1 MYTLQSAAH
10 FDSAHFLKGYQ
21 GKCSNLHGHRWK
33 VEITVAAEAL
43 EETGQTRGMIVDFKT
58 LKDDLNRLCD
68 ELDHCLIIEEG
79 SLKVKTLE
87 ALMEEDFKIVEMD
100 FRPTAENMAR
110 YFFDEMELKGYQV
123 ILSKVYETPNNCAGY
138 SR

>member
-1 MYTLQSAAH
+1 MYTLQSGAH
-10 FDSAHFLKGYQ
+10 FDSAHFLKEYQ
-21 GKCSNLHGHRWK
+21 GKCSNLHGHRWR
-33 VEITVAAEAL
+33 VEITVAAEEL

-58 LKDDLNRLCD
+58 LKDDLNDLCD
-68 ELDHCLIIEEG
+68 ELDHCLIIEKD
-79 SLKVKTLE
+79 SLKEKTLE